1 MKYRPNSIELSENEK
16 IGIDFYLCC
25 NTKSS
30 AIRLIRKLNG
40 ELRVLSKDGAK
51 TAANTFFNK
60 PEVIKYIEKKEKDLC
75 IRYQNRNFINDTLEQ
90 TYNVNLA
97 TAPRDK
103 VNEVLIERLENVIKD
118 PNSSSGDVI
127 SAVNK
132 IADIRNSK
140 EKEDETDNSAY
151 SKFMHFVVPMQC
163 CDDCPNKDNLLKDN
177 NHFATEEE
185 VRQAFYKND
194 IQKK

>member
-1 MKYRPNSIELSENEK
+1 MKYKPTSLDLSENEK

-25 NTKSS
+25 NTKSA

-40 ELRVLSKDGAK
+40 ELRVLSNEGAK
-51 TAANTFFNK
+51 NAAKIFFNK
-60 PEVIKYIEKKEKDLC
+60 PEVLKYMEQKEKDLY
-75 IRYQNRNFINDTLEQ
+75 IRYQNREIINNTSEQ
-90 TYNVNLA
+90 TDNVNLA

-118 PNSSSGDVI
+118 PNSTSGDVI

-151 SKFMHFVVPMQC
+151 AKFMHFVVPMQC
-163 CDDCPNKDNLLKDN
+163 CDECPNKDNLLKDN

>member
-1 MKYRPNSIELSENEK
+1 MKYKPSSLDLSENEK

-25 NTKSS
+25 NTKSA

-40 ELRVLSKDGAK
+40 ELRVLSNEGAK
-51 TAANTFFNK
+51 NAAKTFFNK
-60 PEVIKYIEKKEKDLC
+60 PEVLKYIEQKEKDLY
-75 IRYQNRNFINDTLEQ
+75 IRYQNRKLVSDTLDE
-90 TYNVNLA
+90 TDNVNLA

-103 VNEVLIERLENVIKD
+103 VNEVLIDRLENVIRD
-118 PNSSSGDVI
+118 PNSTSGDVI

-163 CDDCPNKDNLLKDN
+163 CDNCPNKDELLKDN

-185 VRQAFYKND
+185 IKQAFYKNV
-194 IQKK
+194 QKK

>member
-1 MKYRPNSIELSENEK
+1 MKYRPSTISLSENEK

-25 NTKSS
+25 NAKPA

-40 ELRVLSKDGAK
+40 ELRVLSNEGAK
-51 TAANTFFNK
+51 AAATKFFQRQD
-60 PEVIKYIEKKEKDLC
+60 VINYIEVKEKELYT
-75 IRYQNRNFINDTLEQ
+75 RYQTRQMVGDTLEQ
-90 TYNVNLA
+90 SDNVNLA

-118 PNSSSGDVI
+118 PNSSSSDVI

-163 CDDCPNKDNLLKDN
+163 CDKCPNKEQLLKDH

-185 VRQAFYKND
+185 IKRAFYKD
-194 IQKK
+194 DVQEK

>member
-1 MKYRPNSIELSENEK
+1 MKYRPNSLDLSENEK

-25 NTKSS
+25 NTRTA

-40 ELRVLSKDGAK
+40 ELRVLSNEGAK
-51 TAANTFFNK
+51 SAANTFFNK

-75 IRYQNRNFINDTLEQ
+75 IRYQNREIINNTAEQ
-90 TYNVNLA
+90 TDNVNLA

-118 PNSSSGDVI
+118 PNSTSGDVI

-163 CDDCPNKDNLLKDN
+163 CDECPNKDNLLKDN